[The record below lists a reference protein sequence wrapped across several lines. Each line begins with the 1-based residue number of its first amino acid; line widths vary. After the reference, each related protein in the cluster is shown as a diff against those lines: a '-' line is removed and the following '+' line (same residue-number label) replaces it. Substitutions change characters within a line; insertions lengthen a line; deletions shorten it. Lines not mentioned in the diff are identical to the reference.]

1 MAGLSEGRQ
10 RQLLPLRQAT
20 VEPSGRPEP
29 EVPVPQR
36 VRRRHEQ
43 VRVVLS
49 DFVLFRR
56 NRAMSCD

>member
-43 VRVVLS
+43 VRVFCLTLFY
-49 DFVLFRR
+49 FVVIV
-56 NRAMSCD
+56 SCD